1 MKRETLAELGLS
13 KEQMD
18 VVFAEHGKS
27 ITDIRTRLEAAEKER
42 DELKQSFGSQKE
54 EFESQ
59 FTEKQKEFAIGY
71 MLKNADLHDRDLVL
85 GLLDK
90 EKISIADGE
99 VTGLNE
105 QLESIKESKP
115 FLFKE
120 ADQTGSPTIT
130 VSGNPKAAPTPEKN
144 AFTDIT
150 DKYN

>member
-1 MKRETLAELGLS
+1 
-13 KEQMD
+13 MD
-18 VVFAEHGKS
+18 VVFAEHDKS

-54 EFESQ
+54 ELESQ
-59 FTEKQKEFAIGY
+59 FTEKQKEFPIGY
-71 MLKNADLHDRDLVL
+71 MLKNADLHDKDLVL

-120 ADQTGSPTIT
+120 ADQIDSPTIT
-130 VSGNPKAAPTPEKN
+130 VSGNPKAAPTPKKN

-150 DKYN
+150 YKYN